1 MNESQNLYFLW
12 RRYTSGDQ
20 KSFKQIFETLYPAL
34 FSYALRLLKQPDLAE
49 NAVSDTFTKIIQ
61 YPDKGDI
68 DSPERWFFT
77 IIKNNCISY
86 WRKQNRRNDI
96 LTSLFSDDLKFNS
109 YPDAE
114 YILDKSF
121 ITSLISTRLNNRD
134 FTIWQLMNEG
144 YDNSEI
150 AKIMEITKKTVGNRK
165 SLIRA
170 NLVGILEETEN
181 LSTTY

>member
-1 MNESQNLYFLW
+1 MHESQNLYILW

-20 KSFKQIFETLYPAL
+20 KSFKQIFETLYPSL

-61 YPDKGDI
+61 YPNKNEI

-86 WRKQNRRNDI
+86 WRKHNRRNDI
-96 LTSLFSDDLKFNS
+96 LTSLSDDLKFNT

-114 YILDKSF
+114 YDLDKSF
-121 ITSLISTRLNNRD
+121 ITGMISNRLNKRD

-181 LSTTY
+181 FSTVY